1 MSSTE
6 WCGAVRW
13 PGIAS
18 YARFQAK
25 NKQLKRGQVVEW
37 KTGWWQWKDAGKVG
51 QKGEAKALI
60 NPQTEANKGHVIG
73 QMS

>member
-1 MSSTE
+1 ME
-6 WCGAVRW
+6 
-13 PGIAS
+13 
-18 YARFQAK
+18 
-25 NKQLKRGQVVEW
+25 KRNPPQP
-37 KTGWWQWKDAGKVG
+37 QDAGKVG